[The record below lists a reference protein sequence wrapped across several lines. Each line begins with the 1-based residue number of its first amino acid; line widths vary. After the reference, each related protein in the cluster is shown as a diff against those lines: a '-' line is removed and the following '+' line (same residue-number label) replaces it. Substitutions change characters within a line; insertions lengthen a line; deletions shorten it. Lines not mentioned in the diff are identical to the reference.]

1 MRAMRGALVG
11 IGLLPLLLFAR
22 PCSAS
27 NELPQ
32 DQLEASQPLPHHLA
46 ASPRAAA
53 SPRPSTRCI
62 SHECFVRQAAAR
74 NAPAIKCKDAANVRV
89 TAGTSRSIFLRHP
102 RCWAEFMRMP
112 KTGSTAVYNAI
123 VEQPTL
129 RAAVCAHHDHLTA
142 SVAWQKLQKGA
153 GVPPPSRSRLL
164 LVTLR
169 QPLERFVSLFRYS
182 YSRFGQPGRVA
193 DFELGK
199 TYRTL
204 DAFVAALSAGDG
216 RAVQLCAS
224 RNLKLTSFF

>member
-1 MRAMRGALVG
+1 MRGALVG
-11 IGLLPLLLFAR
+11 IGLLPLLL

-74 NAPAIKCKDAANVRV
+74 NAPASKCKDAANVRV
-89 TAGTSRSIFLRHP
+89 TAGTARDP

-142 SVAWQKLQKGA
+142 SVAWQELQKGA

-193 DFELGK
+193 DFELGN